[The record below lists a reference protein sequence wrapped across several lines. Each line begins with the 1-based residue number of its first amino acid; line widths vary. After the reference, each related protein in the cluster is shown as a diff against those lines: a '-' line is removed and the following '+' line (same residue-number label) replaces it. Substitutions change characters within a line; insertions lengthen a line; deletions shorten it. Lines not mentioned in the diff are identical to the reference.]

1 MDKRT
6 EIATCFSRNLSLERS
21 SFRSQVRGE
30 RMKFLEFVETH
41 CEKGTTDEEQNLYW
55 YYYLLGKITQAQA
68 YRSGFA
74 EVEE

>member
-1 MDKRT
+1 
-6 EIATCFSRNLSLERS
+6 
-21 SFRSQVRGE
+21 
-30 RMKFLEFVETH
+30 MKFLEFVETH